1 MTAVDTKR
9 FLADLDHLR
18 TIGTYKTGVHRP
30 TYGAEDM
37 DSRRWLLDA
46 LEALGLEAE
55 MDGIGNI
62 LGRHRGS
69 GPRLLVGSHIETQ
82 DRAGWLDGAL
92 GVTVGLALA
101 RAGLPVD
108 VGVYADE
115 EGHWGNMI
123 GSRSLV
129 GDLDEDEIDRAR
141 DRAGVPLRDALAAA
155 GLAGRPRLQLEPD
168 RYRGALEI
176 HIEQGTQLERRD
188 LRIGVVT
195 GIVAIRQFRIVIEGQ
210 QDHTGGTT
218 MAERRDAALSAVR
231 LLAAIDTEF
240 PKVCGDHSVWT
251 AGRIVVEPN
260 QPMIIPGRCEIAF
273 SFRDLSEAVMDRME
287 ACLRALVRESDRRER
302 CPATIEEVSRLKPEL
317 CDPAIV
323 AAFTAAAD
331 ELCPGAWRRM
341 QSGALHDSQVL
352 ARKLPVGMLFVP
364 SIGGISHHWTEDT
377 AREDLELGCR
387 VMAAAAERLLG

>member
-1 MTAVDTKR
+1 MAATTPAPTAPRRSQARERLLEVASDLFYREGINGVGVDRVLETAGVTRTTLYHHFSGKEALVAAYLGR
-9 FLADLDHLR
+9 EDETIRGYFAAAAGQTSDPDRMLELIVQGIADDIARYHTRGCPFINAAAEFPDSSSEVR
-18 TIGTYKTGVHRP
+18 TIVSQHRAWFRQ
-30 TYGAEDM
+30 T
-37 DSRRWLLDA
+37 
-46 LEALGLEAE
+46 
-55 MDGIGNI
+55 
-62 LGRHRGS
+62 
-69 GPRLLVGSHIETQ
+69 
-82 DRAGWLDGAL
+82 
-92 GVTVGLALA
+92 
-101 RAGLPVD
+101 
-108 VGVYADE
+108 
-115 EGHWGNMI
+115 
-123 GSRSLV
+123 
-129 GDLDEDEIDRAR
+129 
-141 DRAGVPLRDALAAA
+141 LRDALAAA
-155 GLAGRPRLQLEPD
+155 GLAGRPRLTLEPD

-323 AAFTAAAD
+323 AAFAAAAD